1 MLEDTVLLWKFKRG
15 SRDALHRIYEK
26 YRRDLLTLAINFL
39 GDVNGAEDVVQD
51 VFISLVQSADK
62 IRLSGNLKGY
72 LVTCAA
78 NKSRDI
84 MRKRRQQ
91 RTMELPEEEAP
102 VISDSNNPV
111 QLLMKNEQ
119 LERLSR
125 LLTEL
130 PELQREVMVLRLQ
143 GEMKFKAI
151 AKFQDVSIKTAQSR
165 YRCGLEKLRST
176 MTGEA

>member
-15 SRDALHRIYEK
+15 SSDALRRIYQK

-51 VFISLVQSADK
+51 VFVSLVKSADK
-62 IRLSGNLKGY
+62 IRLSGSLKGY

-91 RTMELPEEEAP
+91 PMELPEGEMP
-102 VISDSNNPV
+102 VISVLDNPV
-111 QLLMKNEQ
+111 HLLVKNEQ

-125 LLTEL
+125 ALTKL
-130 PELQREVMVLRLQ
+130 PELQREVIVLRLR
-143 GEMKFKAI
+143 GDMKFKAI
-151 AKFQDVSIKTAQSR
+151 ARFQDVSIKTAQSR
-165 YRCGLEKLRST
+165 YRCGLEKLRWA
-176 MTGEA
+176 MNGEV